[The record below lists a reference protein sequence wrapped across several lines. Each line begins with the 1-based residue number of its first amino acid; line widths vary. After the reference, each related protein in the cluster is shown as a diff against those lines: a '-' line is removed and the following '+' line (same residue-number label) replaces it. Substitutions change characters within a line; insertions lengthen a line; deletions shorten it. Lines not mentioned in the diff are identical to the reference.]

1 MDCTLPSRESGQ
13 AEAASRGYGLSSNA
27 SNSSSPDNDGV
38 IEGRLYLKAGV
49 QAAHALKTL
58 RSLIAEAD
66 GLTVGTS
73 GAAVREAYVRWIEN
87 VESQLAHLTHD
98 HDVIEMLQSDRY
110 WQIRAIHN
118 PVARPLPLVTAE
130 RDLQK
135 AALSRLADDLDQ
147 RVQRFGVAP
156 GQIAV
161 LDTNILLHYQEPQKI
176 RWREALGATAWRLV
190 IPLRVVEEL
199 DAKKYSGSTKLAPRA
214 RALLPLL
221 ERLVGED
228 GSARELEEGV
238 TIEVPVEPGQRS
250 RPSDAD
256 EEILGLCAEL
266 AQLAGDVVTL
276 VTNDT
281 GMRLRARA
289 QGTDVAALDDK
300 YLRVREQGG

>member
-1 MDCTLPSRESGQ
+1 
-13 AEAASRGYGLSSNA
+13 
-27 SNSSSPDNDGV
+27 V
-38 IEGRLYLKAGV
+38 IERRLHLKAGV
-49 QAAHALKTL
+49 QAVHALSTL
-58 RSLIAEAD
+58 RSLLAEAD
-66 GLTVGTS
+66 GVTVGTS

-98 HDVIEMLQSDRY
+98 RNLIETLQSDRY

-130 RDLQK
+130 LDLQK
-135 AALSRLADDLDQ
+135 GALSRLADDLDQ
-147 RVQRFGVAP
+147 RVQRFGAVP
-156 GQIAV
+156 GRIAV
-161 LDTNILLHYQEPQKI
+161 LDTNILLHYQEPPKI
-176 RWREALGATAWRLV
+176 RWREALGATGWRLV

-199 DAKKYSGSTKLAPRA
+199 DAKKYSDSTKLALRA

-221 ERLVGED
+221 ERLIGAD
-228 GSARELEEGV
+228 GSARELEDGV

-250 RPSDAD
+250 RSSDAD

-266 AQLAGDVVTL
+266 VQLTGNVITL

-289 QGTDVAALDDK
+289 QGTDVTALDDK
-300 YLRVREQGG
+300 YLRVREQGP